1 VSIGN
6 LGKTE
11 RVTQRRVIALFRDE
25 LGYDFHG
32 DWSDRANNHV
42 EEALLAAWLQRRG
55 TSAEAIA
62 RALQMLRTEASN
74 HGRDLYSNNKAVH
87 GLLRYGVQV
96 KTDPGTPTETVPLVD
111 WRHPERNDFSL
122 AEEVTL
128 SGNHERRPDL
138 VLYLNGIA
146 IAVIELKNSRVSI
159 GEGIRQCLSNQRPEF
174 HAWFFSTVQFVF
186 AGNDSEGLR
195 YGTIGTPEKM
205 FQSWK
210 EDAADNAGF
219 KLDKYLRKLCSKPR
233 LLELIHDFVLFD
245 GGVKKLPRPHQYFG
259 VKQAQAFVQRREGG
273 IIWHTQGSGK
283 SLVMVLLARWI
294 LEHNPRARIA
304 VITDRDELDKQIERV
319 FRAAGETIER
329 ATDGRTLMRLLGQAA
344 PRLLCSLVHK
354 FGRRDVD
361 DLDAFLADLA
371 AEPSPTQGE
380 VFVFVDECHR
390 TQSGKLHRLMKAMLP
405 GAVFVGFTG
414 TPLLQQDRATSRE
427 VFGGYIHTYKFGEA
441 VADQVVLDLHYEA
454 RDIEQQLS
462 DGGRVDAWFEAK
474 TRGLNDWQKAELRS
488 KWGTMQHVLSSR
500 ARMDRV
506 VADIVADFGI
516 RPRLMSERGN
526 AILVASSIYE
536 ACKYFEILGR
546 TPLRGK
552 CAVITSYNPQA
563 QDVTKEE
570 VGANT
575 ETDKQFIY
583 NTYTALLQDVPHLPN
598 RSATEVYEDAAKKR
612 FIEEPANMK
621 LLVVVNKL
629 LTGFDAPPCTYLY
642 LDRALRDH
650 DLFQAICRTNRL
662 DGEDK
667 DFGHIVDYKDLFERV
682 RDAIRVYSS
691 ELADDE
697 QGGDSGIQLQD
708 WREAGRERLDQALEA
723 LQLLCEP
730 VAPPRTDLQHIQW
743 FCGNVEIPAELQ
755 ETAQRRVTL
764 YQCTAAFARAYANLA
779 NDLAAAGYS
788 TVEQVHLQGQLQ
800 HFVNLREIVRRA
812 SGETLDLK
820 AYEADMR
827 FLLDSYIEAAAPRTI
842 SPFEGMGLLELIERT
857 GIDQAV
863 DSLPEGVRANPDA
876 VAETITNNVRAR
888 ILREHLRDPSFYE
901 RMSRL
906 LQEVIEDLRARR
918 IDYQQFLQQIAD
930 LAKQVQTGADQAT
943 PSELVT
949 AGQRALFS
957 NLVSDD
963 EAGEARH
970 DQAGEPGQKFGSAT
984 RRRIDLA
991 RAVHETVLRVRPA
1004 GWRGNQAKV
1013 NIIKQALL
1021 SVLGDDEHEV
1031 ERVFAI
1037 IEQQG
1042 EY

>member
-1 VSIGN
+1 VSDV
-6 LGKTE
+6 GKAE
-11 RVTQRRVIALFRDE
+11 RVTQNRVVALFRDE
-25 LGYDFHG
+25 LGYRFLG
-32 DWSDRANNHV
+32 DWSERANNHV
-42 EEALLAAWLQRRG
+42 EETLLAAWLQRRG
-55 TSAEAIA
+55 TSDEAIA
-62 RALQMLRTEASN
+62 RAMQVLRREASD
-74 HGRDLYSNNKAVH
+74 HGRDLYSNNRAVY
-87 GLLRYGVQV
+87 GLLRYGIQV
-96 KTDPGTPTETVPLVD
+96 KTDASAPTETVPLVD
-111 WRHPERNDFSL
+111 WAHPERNDFAL

-128 SGNHERRPDL
+128 SGQHERRPDL
-138 VLYLNGIA
+138 VLYLNGLA
-146 IAVIELKNSRVSI
+146 IAVIELKSSRVSI

-195 YGTIGTPEKM
+195 YGAIGTEEKM
-205 FQSWK
+205 FLSWK
-210 EDAADNAGF
+210 EDPQDNAGF
-219 KLDKYLRKLCSKPR
+219 KLDKYLRKLCGKAR
-233 LLELIHDFVLFD
+233 LLELIHDFVVFD

-259 VKQAQAFVQRREGG
+259 VKAAQAHVQRRAGG
-273 IIWHTQGSGK
+273 IVWHTQGSGK

-294 LEHNPRARIA
+294 LEHNPRARVA
-304 VITDRDELDKQIERV
+304 VITDRDELDDQIERV
-319 FRAAGETIER
+319 FVSSGETMVR
-329 ATDGRTLMRLLGQAA
+329 ARSGRELMRLLGEAK

-354 FGRRDVD
+354 FGRRGVD

-371 AEPSPTQGE
+371 AQPSPTKGE

-390 TQSGKLHRLMKAMLP
+390 TQGGKLHKLMKAMLP
-405 GAVFVGFTG
+405 NAVFVGFTG
-414 TPLLQQDRATSRE
+414 TPLLKQDRDTSRE

-462 DGGRVDAWFEAK
+462 DEGRVDAWFDAK

-506 VADIVADFGI
+506 VADIVTDFGTK
-516 RPRLMSERGN
+516 PRLLSERGN

-536 ACKYFEILGR
+536 ACKYFALLER
-546 TPLRGK
+546 TPLGGK
-552 CAVITSYNPQA
+552 CALITSYDPQA
-563 QDVTKEE
+563 RDVTREE

-583 NTYTALLQDVPHLPN
+583 NTYVELLQGVPKQAGK
-598 RSATEVYEDAAKKR
+598 SATEVYEDAAKQR
-612 FIEEPANMK
+612 FVAEPANMK
-621 LLVVVNKL
+621 LLVVVAKL
-629 LTGFDAPPCTYLY
+629 LTGFDAPPCSYLY

-667 DFGHIVDYKDLFERV
+667 EFGCIVDYKDLFERV
-682 RDAIRVYSS
+682 RDSIRVYSS
-691 ELADDE
+691 ELDDD
-697 QGGDSGIQLQD
+697 QHGGDPGIEVHD
-708 WREAGRERLDQALEA
+708 WRAASRQRLDDALEA
-723 LQLLCEP
+723 LQILCEP
-730 VAPPRTDLQHIQW
+730 VAPPKGELQHIHW

-755 ETAQRRVTL
+755 ATAERRVTL
-764 YQCTAAFARAYANLA
+764 YRGVAAFARAFANLA
-779 NDLAAAGYS
+779 NDLAPAGYDQHD
-788 TVEQVHLQGQLQ
+788 QVRLKAQLQ
-800 HFVNLREIVRRA
+800 HFVDVREIVRRA

-827 FLLDSYIEAAAPRTI
+827 FLLDSYIEAAAPRKI
-842 SPFEGMGLLELIERT
+842 SPFDGIGLLELIERT

-863 DSLPEGVRANPDA
+863 ASLPAGVRSSQEA

-888 ILREHLRDPSFYE
+888 ILREHLRDPAFYD

-918 IDYQQFLQQIAD
+918 VDYQRFLQQIAD
-930 LAKQVQTGADQAT
+930 LARQVQAGTDRAT
-943 PSELVT
+943 PSELAT
-949 AGQRALFS
+949 AGQRALFN
-957 NLVSDD
+957 NL
-963 EAGEARH
+963 AGHETGGAPEGAREKPSH
-970 DQAGEPGQKFGSAT
+970 ADGAARQ
-984 RRRIDLA
+984 RIDLA
-991 RAVHETVLRVRPA
+991 QAIHTTVLRVRPA
-1004 GWRGNQAKV
+1004 GWRGNQAKKNV
-1013 NIIKQALL
+1013 IKQALL
-1021 SVLGDDEHEV
+1021 SLLGDDESEV